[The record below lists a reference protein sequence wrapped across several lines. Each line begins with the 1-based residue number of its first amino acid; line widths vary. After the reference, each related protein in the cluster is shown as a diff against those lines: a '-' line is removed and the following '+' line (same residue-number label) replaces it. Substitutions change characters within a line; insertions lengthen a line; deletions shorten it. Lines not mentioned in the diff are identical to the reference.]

1 MKQLWR
7 NDDELFALAKEKL
20 FVALVGDV
28 LDKMGCQH
36 QFLSPML
43 KPIQKEMVI
52 LGRAMPV
59 LEADFFAESNDG
71 RSAISSQAFG
81 LMFEALDDLKKGEVY
96 ICAGA
101 SHRYALWG
109 GLMSTRAMSE

>member
-36 QFLSPML
+36 QFLSPQL
-43 KPIQKEMVI
+43 KPVHK
-52 LGRAMPV
+52 
-59 LEADFFAESNDG
+59 
-71 RSAISSQAFG
+71 
-81 LMFEALDDLKKGEVY
+81 
-96 ICAGA
+96 
-101 SHRYALWG
+101 
-109 GLMSTRAMSE
+109 

>member
-1 MKQLWR
+1 MGQLWT
-7 NDDELFALAKEKL
+7 NDEGLFALAREKL

-43 KPIQKEMVI
+43 KPVHKEMVI

-59 LEADFFAESNDG
+59 LEADFFAE
-71 RSAISSQAFG
+71 RELSS
-81 LMFEALDDLKKGEVY
+81 
-96 ICAGA
+96 
-101 SHRYALWG
+101 
-109 GLMSTRAMSE
+109 